1 MMKITIDGANKSF
14 EHQQALKNVSMTI
27 DSGTI
32 HGVLGSNGAGKTTL
46 LKSMIGIYQLD
57 SGSIKYDDHPITVFE
72 QSDIKNRVIFLAD
85 IPYFFR
91 GASLAQMAE
100 FYENI
105 YPKWSQSRY
114 NKLKDH
120 FNFNDKKLLNQVSKG
135 MKRQAAFILA
145 FSARPDVMILDE
157 PFDGLDP
164 IIRSQVKSIMMQDI
178 ATHGMTIIASSHNLR
193 EMEDIC
199 DSVSIIHHGEL
210 LFYKEMSDMKG
221 EHSKVQIAF
230 KEMPDESFF
239 KSLNVV
245 HHTTKGRVMTCIVRG
260 DMMDIEEKITKHPHY
275 MYDILPLTLEEIF
288 AYEMGGKGYEIKNI
302 ILE

>member
-1 MMKITIDGANKSF
+1 MKISIENVTKSF
-14 EHQQALKNVSMTI
+14 EKQEALKDVTMDIET
-27 DSGTI
+27 GTI

-46 LKSMIGIYQLD
+46 LKSIIGIYQLD
-57 SGSIKYDDHPITVFE
+57 NGSVMYGEYPNSVFDQPEIKD
-72 QSDIKNRVIFLAD
+72 KVIFLAD
-85 IPYFFR
+85 IPHFFK
-91 GASLAQMAE
+91 GASLNSMAD
-100 FYENI
+100 FYEHL
-105 YPKWSQSRY
+105 YPNWSKSRY
-114 NKLKDH
+114 EKLTEH
-120 FNFNDKKLLNQVSKG
+120 FSFNDKKPLNQVSKG

-145 FSARPDVMILDE
+145 FSARPDVLILDE

-178 ATHGMTIIASSHNLR
+178 AAHGMTIVASSHNLR

-199 DSVSIIHHGEL
+199 DSVSILHNGKL
-210 LFYKEMSDMKG
+210 LFHKDMNDMKS

-230 KEMPDESFF
+230 KEMPGNAFF

-245 HHTTKGRVMTCIVRG
+245 HHTVRGRVMTCIVKG
-260 DMMDIEEKITKHPHY
+260 NILDIEAKITQHPHY

-288 AYEMGGKGYEIKNI
+288 AYEMGGMGYEIKNI

>member
-1 MMKITIDGANKSF
+1 MKITIDGVDKFF
-14 EHQQALKNVSMTI
+14 EHQQALKNVTMTI
-27 DSGTI
+27 ESGTI

-57 SGSIKYDDHPITVFE
+57 NGTIMYGDNPNTVYE
-72 QSDIKNRVIFLAD
+72 QPDIKNKVIFLAD

-91 GASLAQMAE
+91 GASLKNMAE
-100 FYENI
+100 FYENL
-105 YPKWSQSRY
+105 YPNWSESRY
-114 NKLKDH
+114 LKLKDH
-120 FNFNDKKLLNQVSKG
+120 FNFNDKKPLNQVSKG

-145 FSARPDVMILDE
+145 FSARPEVMILDE

-210 LFYKEMSDMKG
+210 LFHKEMSDMKG

-245 HHTTKGRVMTCIVRG
+245 HHSTKGRVMTCIVRG
-260 DMMDIEEKITKHPHY
+260 DMVEIEETITRYPHY